1 MKVSIKQASLGAAL
15 ALAAAATA
23 GFAAAPAAAPIPP
36 PAAEADA
43 PDVAPMPPPGGHGM
57 HRPMPHGEGLGFAEG
72 PRGFGPGGPLPRE
85 LRGLDLSDAQQDA
98 VDEIF
103 VKHHREQREL
113 FKRERDLHRSLAT
126 LDPQAKDYV
135 AQSDKLAEQAGQI
148 ERDQLRLRARVTAEL
163 VATLTPEQAKQLQAR
178 RAERAERHAKR
189 PQAPP
194 RAHD

>member
-1 MKVSIKQASLGAAL
+1 MKLSFKQASLGAAL
-15 ALAAAATA
+15 ALAAATTA
-23 GFAAAPAAAPIPP
+23 AFAAAPLPP

-43 PDVAPMPPPGGHGM
+43 PELAPAPGGHGLHHAM
-57 HRPMPHGEGLGFAEG
+57 RHGEG
-72 PRGFGPGGPLPRE
+72 RGRAGNPMHVGPGGPLGRE

-98 VDEIF
+98 IDDIS
-103 VKHHREQREL
+103 VKHHRERRDL
-113 FKRERDLHRSLAT
+113 FKRERDLHRSLAA

-148 ERDQLRLRARVTAEL
+148 ERDQLRLRARVSSEL
-163 VATLTPEQAKQLQAR
+163 VATLTPEQARQLQER
-178 RAERAERHAKR
+178 RAERAKRHAER